1 MITLMISCSVTRIQ
15 VKGEN
20 KETKIKIENALKA
33 DSTNIKTSNN
43 F

>member
-1 MITLMISCSVTRIQ
+1 MITLMISCSITRIQ
-15 VKGEN
+15 VRGGN

-33 DSTNIKTSNN
+33 DSTNVKTNTN